1 MCRWNSFDRKYN
13 SFLLLLLVS
22 LPMLWSSCTETKES
36 VEKFQR
42 PSVSIDLPEI
52 LQRGKLTVLA
62 ENSSTSFF
70 VYRGKKMGF
79 EYEILKEFAREI
91 GVSLEIKIVS
101 NLDQLTEMLN
111 EGDGDLIACNYT
123 VTRERNR
130 EIDFSTPFLRTA
142 QVLVQRKPEGWD
154 KMKPEQLRK
163 YILRDPSE
171 LAKKEVHVWKN
182 SSYYRRLMNLQ
193 EEIGDTIHIE
203 EQDGLMSTEEMI
215 EMVSEGLID
224 YTVTEENIARVNSH
238 FFENIDIN
246 TPLSVKQKIAFG
258 IRKSSPLLKARLDKW
273 LNQFMTKK
281 TFVYLQ
287 SKYFDLK
294 NMPVNSPE
302 FHRSIKGDELSKY
315 DALFKKAA
323 EKYDW
328 DWRLLASVAYNES
341 RFNPTVQGFG
351 GAYGMMQFMPS
362 TGPKY
367 GVYPGSSVET
377 QIMGGMKKLAKD
389 FDSWKSIPDK
399 IQREKFT
406 LATYNAGRSH
416 VEDAQRLAGKNGL
429 DPLVWDN
436 NVEIMMLNLSK
447 GKYYRDGVVKTGALR
462 GARTY
467 RYVRAIYSR
476 YEEWAAIYK

>member
-1 MCRWNSFDRKYN
+1 MCEWNSFKRKYR
-13 SFLLLLLVS
+13 SFLLLLSVTLSMLMVS
-22 LPMLWSSCTETKES
+22 CSDTTES
-36 VEKFQR
+36 VEEFQR

-52 LQRGKLTVLA
+52 LQRGKLTILA

-70 VYRGKKMGF
+70 IYRGKKMGF
-79 EYEILKEFAREI
+79 EYELLKEFAREI

-101 NLDQLTEMLN
+101 NLDDLTKMLN

-130 EIDFSTPFLRTA
+130 EIDYSTPFLRTA
-142 QVLVQRKPEGWD
+142 QVLVQRKPDGWE
-154 KMKPEQLRK
+154 KMKPDQLRK
-163 YILRDPSE
+163 HILRDPSD
-171 LAKKEVHVWKN
+171 LAKKKVHVWKN
-182 SSYYRRLMNLQ
+182 SSYYQRLLHLQ

-238 FFENIDIN
+238 FFDNIDIN

-258 IRKSSPLLKARLDKW
+258 IRKSSPLLKARLDRW
-273 LNQFMTKK
+273 LNQFMAKK
-281 TFVYLQ
+281 TFRYLQ

-294 NMPVNSPE
+294 NMPVDSPE
-302 FHRSIKGDELSKY
+302 FYRSIKGDELSKF
-315 DALFKKAA
+315 DAIFKKAA
-323 EKYDW
+323 AQYGW

-341 RFNPTVQGFG
+341 KFNPTVRGFG
-351 GAYGMMQFMPS
+351 GAYGIMQFMPS

-367 GVYPGSSVET
+367 GVYPNSNVET

-389 FDSWKSIPDK
+389 FESWKSIPDK
-399 IQREKFT
+399 AQREKFT

-416 VEDAQRLAGKNGL
+416 VEDAQRLARKKGL
-429 DPLVWDN
+429 DPLVWDD

-462 GARTY
+462 GGRTY
-467 RYVRAIYSR
+467 RYVRTIYAR
-476 YEEWAAIYK
+476 YLEWAAVYK

>member
-1 MCRWNSFDRKYN
+1 MYGWMTFKRKYE
-13 SFLLLLLVS
+13 SYTLLLLVS
-22 LPMLWSSCTETKES
+22 LLMLWTSCSQTEES
-36 VEKFQR
+36 VEKFKR
-42 PSVSIDLPEI
+42 TSVSIDLPEI

-79 EYEILKEFAREI
+79 EYELLKEFAHEI
-91 GVSLEIKIVS
+91 GVTLEIKIIS
-101 NLDQLTEMLN
+101 NLDDLTRMLN
-111 EGDGDLIACNYT
+111 EGEGDLIACNYT
-123 VTRERNR
+123 VTRERNKQ
-130 EIDFSTPFLRTA
+130 IDFSTPFLRTA
-142 QVLVQRKPEGWD
+142 QVLVQRKPEGWE
-154 KMKPEQLRK
+154 KMKPDQLRK
-163 YILRDPSE
+163 HILRDPSE
-171 LAKKEVHVWKN
+171 LARKKVHVWKN
-182 SSYYRRLMNLQ
+182 SSYYKRLSNLQ
-193 EEIGDTIHIE
+193 DEIGDTIFIE

-273 LNQFMTKK
+273 LNQFIGKK
-281 TFVYLQ
+281 TFRYLQ

-315 DALFKKAA
+315 DIYFKKAA
-323 EKYDW
+323 AKYNW

-341 RFNPTVQGFG
+341 KFNPTVRGFG
-351 GAYGMMQFMPS
+351 GAYGIMQFMPS

-367 GVYPGSSVET
+367 GVYPGSNVET

-389 FDSWKSIPDK
+389 FESWKSIPDK
-399 IQREKFT
+399 AQREKFT

-416 VEDAQRLAGKNGL
+416 VEDAQRLARKKGL
-429 DPLVWDN
+429 NPLVWDD
-436 NVEIMMLNLSK
+436 NVEVMMLNLSK
-447 GKYYRDGVVKTGALR
+447 GRYYRDGVVKTGALR

-467 RYVRAIYSR
+467 RYVRTIYSL
-476 YEEWAAIYK
+476 YMEWAAIYK